1 VAKRPIRDLFRR
13 PGKVAFV
20 LGGGGNLGALQVG
33 MLRALTERS
42 IAPDLIVGCSAGAIN
57 GAAFAA
63 SPDMNGV
70 YRLEEIWRSLHE
82 LDIMPDG
89 FLPGPVALARKGDA
103 VHSNDRLRDLLER
116 NVPDLRFEDLRVPF
130 QCVATEID
138 HAEEHWF
145 SSGELIEPLLA
156 SSAIPALYPIVQLD
170 GSRYMDGG
178 VVNDVPISRAVEL
191 GAKSIYVLHVGVHD
205 RPMPEPRRPFEVAVM
220 AYWIARRQRFLRD
233 LRALPK
239 SITVTV
245 LPAGMAPSLRYD
257 DFSKSEELMAQA
269 YLDTLAHLDAQSGA
283 APAIADINVPT
294 VPQLGG

>member
-1 VAKRPIRDLFRR
+1 
-13 PGKVAFV
+13 VAFV

-42 IAPDLIVGCSAGAIN
+42 ITPDLVVGCSAGAIN

-63 SPDMNGV
+63 SPDMEGV
-70 YRLEEIWRSLHE
+70 YRLEEIWRSLRD

-103 VHSNDRLRDLLER
+103 VHSNERLRDLIEQTI
-116 NVPDLRFEDLRVPF
+116 PELRFEDLRVPF
-130 QCVATEID
+130 ECVATEID

-145 SSGELIEPLLA
+145 SSGDLLEPLLA
-156 SSAIPALYPIVQLD
+156 SSAIPALYPIVWVD
-170 GSRYMDGG
+170 GARYMDGG

-191 GAKSIYVLHVGVHD
+191 GARSIYVLHVGVHD

-233 LRALPK
+233 LRELPK
-239 SITVTV
+239 GIDVTV
-245 LPAGMAPSLRYD
+245 LPAGTAPGLRYD

-269 YLDTLAHLDAQSGA
+269 YLDTLAHLDAEAGA
-283 APAIADINVPT
+283 EPAVSDVEVPPL
-294 VPQLGG
+294 PQLGG